1 MLTGMIRCG
10 GIAVAAM
17 AAVALASTGC
27 SHENK
32 HVLTASGLDPENFS
46 AEYDGLPVRLYT
58 LVNASGMEACITN
71 FGGRIVSLMVPDRDG
86 KLTDV
91 VLGFDSIAP
100 YFPENNHT
108 DFGATIGRYANRIA
122 NGRIVVD
129 GDTVQLPQNNFG
141 HCLHGGPTGW
151 QYKVFD
157 ASQPND
163 STLVLSLVSPDGD
176 NNFPGTVN
184 ASVTYTLRS
193 DNALDIDYAAT
204 TDKKTVVNMTNHSYF
219 NLNGDPSVPVTNH
232 LLTIDAYSYTPVDS
246 TFMTTGEIARAL
258 GTCMDFTAP
267 RAIGE
272 YIDSISYEQIKNAKG
287 YDHNWVLQSAGD
299 ATVRGARVESPI
311 TGIVLEM
318 YTSEPGVQVYTGNF
332 LDGTITGKGGKIIP
346 QRGAVC
352 LESQKYPDTPNKPEW
367 PSAWLNPGEKYTSH
381 TTFRFSVS
389 D

>member
-1 MLTGMIRCG
+1 M
-10 GIAVAAM
+10 
-17 AAVALASTGC
+17 
-27 SHENK
+27 
-32 HVLTASGLDPENFS
+32 
-46 AEYDGLPVRLYT
+46 
-58 LVNASGMEACITN
+58 
-71 FGGRIVSLMVPDRDG
+71 
-86 KLTDV
+86 
-91 VLGFDSIAP
+91 
-100 YFPENNHT
+100 
-108 DFGATIGRYANRIA
+108 
-122 NGRIVVD
+122 
-129 GDTVQLPQNNFG
+129 
-141 HCLHGGPTGW
+141 
-151 QYKVFD
+151 FD

-232 LLTIDAYSYTPVDS
+232 LLTIDADNFTPVDS
-246 TFMTTGEIARAL
+246 TFMTTGEIAPVA
-258 GTCMDFTAP
+258 GTYMDFTAP
-267 RAIGE
+267 RPIGE
-272 YIDSISYEQIKNAKG
+272 YIDSISYEQIKNGKG

-318 YTSEPGVQVYTGNF
+318 YTSERGVQVYTGNF

-346 QRGAVC
+346 PRGAVC